1 MKSKKILTSVKSSK
15 ALMIT
20 CWLIYMIAYLTRN
33 TYNASIVHLT
43 GQGLLTTSLA
53 GLVSTCY
60 FVSYGCGHL
69 INGFLADRTRP
80 VVMLGA
86 GIIGTAVANVLMPVV
101 TPNVALMIV
110 VWTANGFFESMLW
123 APIFVLLSGV
133 LTEKLRFTALSTIS
147 YSRPT
152 GQILAYL
159 FTAGCAYFNI
169 GFKAPFFIAAACA
182 VASCVLLIIVAIW
195 AFSAPDVQ
203 VIEAP
208 TKEQKKASPAGSV
221 SLFKLL
227 LTSGALIFMV
237 PVVFHGM
244 LKDGVNTWVPTILRD
259 SFGVDETLSTVLA
272 IVLPLIALLGF
283 TLANFLLKRKSLHEN
298 HPLIGIILMG
308 AAAVPTLVLLG
319 VRGMSFVAGL
329 VCLCAISLLME
340 SFNHIYSTM
349 MPAKFAHYGKAA
361 TVSGIMNSLI
371 YIGSAISTY
380 LFGLVAEWLGWGT
393 TIFLWFCLAL
403 VGAAILALAIKPWK
417 RFIAQMEEQAA

>member
-1 MKSKKILTSVKSSK
+1 MKSKKILTSMKSSK

-43 GQGLLTTSLA
+43 GQGLLTTSMA

-60 FVSYGCGHL
+60 FVSYGCGHM

-80 VVMLGA
+80 VFMLGA
-86 GIIGTAVANVLMPVV
+86 GIMGTALANVLMPFV
-101 TPNVALMIV
+101 TPNVPLMII

-159 FTAGCAYFNI
+159 FTAGCAYWGI

-182 VASCVLLIIVAIW
+182 VASCVLLIVVAVW
-195 AFSAPDVQ
+195 AFSAPDVR
-203 VIEAP
+203 VVEPVA
-208 TKEQKKASPAGSV
+208 KEQKKDAPVSEASLA
-221 SLFKLL
+221 KLL
-227 LTSGALIFMV
+227 LCSGALIFTV

-283 TLANFLLKRKSLHEN
+283 TLANFLLKRKRLADN
-298 HPLIGIILMG
+298 HPAIGIILMG
-308 AAAVPTLVLLG
+308 AAAVPTLLLLG
-319 VRGMSFVAGL
+319 ARGMSFVAGL

-380 LFGLVAEWLGWGT
+380 LFGAVAEWVGWNM
-393 TIFLWFCLAL
+393 TIFIWFCLAL
-403 VGAAILALAIKPWK
+403 AGAAILALAIKPWK
-417 RFIAQMEEQAA
+417 RFIKQMEED

>member
-1 MKSKKILTSVKSSK
+1 MKTKKILTSMHSSR

-33 TYNASIVHLT
+33 TYNASIVLLT
-43 GQGLLTTSLA
+43 GQGLLTTSMA

-69 INGFLADRTRP
+69 INGILADRTRP
-80 VVMLGA
+80 VVMLGS
-86 GIIGTAVANVLMPVV
+86 GIMGTALANVLMPLV
-101 TPNVALMIV
+101 TPNLPLMLV

-123 APIFVLLSGV
+123 APIFVLLSSV

-159 FTAGCAYFNI
+159 FTAGCTYFGI
-169 GFKAPFFIAAACA
+169 GFKAPFLIAAACA
-182 VASCVLLIIVAIW
+182 VLSCVLLIIVAVR
-195 AFSAPDVQ
+195 AFSASDVR
-203 VIEAP
+203 VVEV
-208 TKEQKKASPAGSV
+208 EQKKKEKKDAPAKAEI
-221 SLFKLL
+221 SLGKLL
-227 LTSGALIFMV
+227 LCSGALIFTV

-298 HPLIGIILMG
+298 HPAIGIILMG
-308 AAAVPTLVLLG
+308 VAAVPTLVLLG
-319 VRGMSFVAGL
+319 ARGMSFIAGL
-329 VCLCAISLLME
+329 VCLCCISLLME

-349 MPAKFAHYGKAA
+349 MPAKFAYYGKAA

-380 LFGLVAEWLGWGT
+380 LFGLVAEWVGWNM
-393 TIFLWFCLAL
+393 TIFIWFCLAL
-403 VGAAILALAIKPWK
+403 AGAGILALAIKPWK
-417 RFIAQMEEQAA
+417 RFVKQMED